1 MQRIARVIGWLT
13 SLMLAWLLGC
23 GAPALAIE
31 PSDEQVASVQ
41 RAVLTL
47 DQHLDL
53 SAGFATEMADPGVDG
68 QGQIDLPK
76 MERGGLDAAVFTVF
90 AWQQAR
96 NPAEDAKAMATG
108 RDKLAAIR
116 RMTEWYPSRIGLA
129 RSADEVEALHAAGR
143 KAAIVGVLNATVL
156 GPKAELLDEYYRA
169 GMRQLGFVHASH
181 NAYADS
187 SRPLAKNGDAQ
198 TLWGGLSPLGRKV
211 VRRLNDLGV
220 IVDVSQLS
228 SEALRQTLA
237 LSRAPVVA
245 SHSAVRA
252 IVDNPRNL
260 SDAEIRAIAGRGG
273 VVGVVAF
280 SSYLLAPP
288 PVHAGEVAQLRD
300 KYGAPDDAALARL
313 TPERL
318 QAYNAEYFALVRALP
333 KANVGHLVD
342 AIDYVVR
349 LVGLA
354 HVGISTDFEHAG
366 GVDGYRNA
374 GEAAN
379 VTRELLRRGYSVPDI
394 ARIWGGNW
402 LRVFREVERL
412 RNPRQKA
419 AVVRRPIASKHQML
433 CHLMHANN
441 VRY

>member
-1 MQRIARVIGWLT
+1 MPQFAGVPRRLISLT
-13 SLMLAWLLGC
+13 AALLLVQ
-23 GAPALAIE
+23 GAPARAVE

-41 RAVLTL
+41 AEVLTL

-53 SAGFATEMADPGVDG
+53 PAGFATEAADPGADG
-68 QGQIDLPK
+68 KGQIDLPK

-96 NPAEDAKAMATG
+96 TPLEDAKAMATG
-108 RDKLAAIR
+108 REKLAAIR

-129 RSADEVEALHAAGR
+129 RSAAEVEALHAAGR
-143 KAAIVGVLNATVL
+143 KAAIIGVLNATVL
-156 GPKAELLDEYYRA
+156 GSKAELLDEYYRA

-181 NAYADS
+181 NTYADS
-187 SRPLAKNGDAQ
+187 SRPLAKNGDAE
-198 TLWGGLSPLGRKV
+198 TLWGGLSPLGRKM

-228 SEALRQTLA
+228 SAALRQTLA

-252 IVDNPRNL
+252 IVDNARNL
-260 SDAEIRAIAGRGG
+260 SDAELRAIAAGGG

-280 SSYLLAPP
+280 SSYLLAAPAA
-288 PVHAGEVAQLRD
+288 HGADVARLRE
-300 KYGAPDDAALARL
+300 KYAAPDEAALARL
-313 TPERL
+313 PPERL

-333 KANVGHLVD
+333 KANVGHLAD

-349 LVGLA
+349 LAGVA
-354 HVGISTDFEHAG
+354 HVGIATDFEHAG

-394 ARIWGGNW
+394 ARIWSGNW
-402 LRVFREVERL
+402 LRVLREVER
-412 RNPRQKA
+412 
-419 AVVRRPIASKHQML
+419 VRR
-433 CHLMHANN
+433 
-441 VRY
+441 